1 MKKKVEILAP
11 AGSFECLIAALKSGA
26 DAIYVGGDR
35 FGARANAN
43 NFTLEEL
50 KQAIDLVHLHGKQL
64 YLTVN
69 TLLKEKELREELYDY
84 LLPLYVH
91 GIDAVIVQDLGVL
104 TYIREQ
110 FPKLAIHASTQ
121 MTVTNLLGAKFL
133 EEQGVERVVTSREL
147 SIEEV
152 SEISHNTELE
162 IESFVHGALCYSFSG
177 QCLYSSMIGGR
188 SGNRGQCAQPCRL
201 PYKVQ
206 DKNDYFMS
214 LKDICTL
221 HEIPALIEAGV
232 FSFKIEG
239 RMKKPEYVASVT
251 SMYRKYVDLYLA
263 NGKKNYR
270 VLEEDMDL
278 LRDIFNRGD
287 FHGGYWKQHNGP
299 EMITNGKP
307 SHTGV
312 PVVEIKNIKGRTTYG
327 KVLKALHRGDILDIS
342 EKGDNYTLGRD
353 YSVGE
358 MIELSLRKGVCLQ
371 GGTLLY
377 RTRNQWLIDS
387 IYEGL
392 DKNKFQES
400 VEATLVLM
408 VGAPAM
414 LNLRLQEMYVSV
426 EGELVQ
432 KAEKAPAK
440 KEKILQQMNKT
451 GNTPFCFDKI
461 DLIMDEDIFLPV
473 QQLNQLRREGLE
485 QLEKEVANRHRR
497 VLPTEKIGNICKNIK
512 DMNAED
518 DLQRQYLTVYIE
530 TQEQFNIIIEENIF
544 SKIYVDCNAMPTI
557 WDNPLLIE
565 WVAKAHQNHQ
575 KIYLVM
581 PHIFRYETVEIFDEF
596 VQELFSVKL
605 DGFMVRNLEAY
616 EFLKLHNY
624 QGEILLDHHVYMYN
638 NWAIKFWGD
647 AGVNQM
653 THALELTA
661 KEMTELQQEE
671 MELVVYGYTPNMIS
685 AQCIRK
691 TTGKC
696 TKKLEIIKIKDRIN
710 KEIYVKNCCDYCYN
724 IVYNTCPTC
733 LFDES
738 EEIQNIGP
746 RSCRISFTVESETEV
761 RQVLRS
767 VKDFYYNKCN
777 TLTQIETTKG
787 HFRRGV
793 K

>member
-26 DAIYVGGDR
+26 DAIYVGGNR

-110 FPKLAIHASTQ
+110 FPDLPIHASTQ

-152 SEISHNTELE
+152 SEISHSTELE

-312 PVVEIKNIKGRTTYG
+312 SVVEIKNIKGRITYG

-342 EKGDNYTLGRD
+342 EKGDNYTLGKD
-353 YSVGE
+353 YSVGDV
-358 MIELSLRKGVCLQ
+358 IELSLRKGVSLQ

-387 IYEGL
+387 IYDEL

-400 VEATLVLM
+400 VEATLILM

-414 LNLRLQEMYVSV
+414 LNLQLQEIYVSV

-432 KAEKAPAK
+432 RAEKAPAK
-440 KEKILQQMNKT
+440 KEKLLQQMNKT
-451 GNTPFCFDKI
+451 GNTPFYFEKI
-461 DLIMDEDIFLPV
+461 ELIMDEDIFLPV

-485 QLEKEVANRHRR
+485 QLEKEIATRYRRTLPIQQAEHRSKNNKS
-497 VLPTEKIGNICKNIK
+497 LHTEHESKQQ
-512 DMNAED
+512 D
-518 DLQRQYLTVYIE
+518 LTVYIE
-530 TQEQFNIIIEENIF
+530 TEEQFNIIIEENIF
-544 SKIYVDCNAMPTI
+544 RKIYVDCNAMPMI
-557 WDNPLLIE
+557 WKNTLLIE
-565 WVAKAHQNHQ
+565 WITKAHQNQQ
-575 KIYLVM
+575 KIYLVL
-581 PHIFRYETVEIFDEF
+581 PHIFRHETAEIFERF
-596 VQELFSVKL
+596 AQELFSVKL
-605 DGFMVRNLEAY
+605 DGFMVRNLESY
-616 EFLKLHNY
+616 EFLKLHHY

-638 NWAIKFWGD
+638 NWAIQFWND

-661 KEMTELQQEE
+661 KEMSELEQEQ

-733 LFDES
+733 LFDEHA
-738 EEIQNIGP
+738 EIQNIGV
-746 RSCRISFTVESETEV
+746 RSCRISFTVESEDEV
-761 RQVLRS
+761 KQVMRS
-767 VKDFYYNKCN
+767 VKDFYYKKCN
-777 TLTQIETTKG
+777 TLTGIETTKG